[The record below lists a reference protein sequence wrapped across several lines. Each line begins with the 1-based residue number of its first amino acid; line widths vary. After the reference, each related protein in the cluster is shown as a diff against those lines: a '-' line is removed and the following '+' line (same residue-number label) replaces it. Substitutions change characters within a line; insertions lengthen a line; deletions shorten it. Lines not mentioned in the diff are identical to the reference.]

1 MQDTRRKLESL
12 EESREMGSEQSHELH
27 KNASDAA
34 AKIEVSHFHLCR
46 ILHLDPL
53 GLEFSLQR
61 PCYISQLFE
70 PTKSITFIPPKCLHG
85 YMLYLEL

>member
-34 AKIEVSHFHLCR
+34 AKIEVCTC
-46 ILHLDPL
+46 
-53 GLEFSLQR
+53 SLVR
-61 PCYISQLFE
+61 SSCFDINKVCV
-70 PTKSITFIPPKCLHG
+70 TKVYSL
-85 YMLYLEL
+85 

>member
-34 AKIEVSHFHLCR
+34 AKIEVCTAVL
-46 ILHLDPL
+46 L
-53 GLEFSLQR
+53 GHHVL
-61 PCYISQLFE
+61 I
-70 PTKSITFIPPKCLHG
+70 
-85 YMLYLEL
+85 